1 MSERTLLGMSDAEF
15 DALIERYIER
25 GLQDA
30 GDLETDLFF
39 DALSDFAAP
48 IEAAIAPLGEWY
60 KGHLTLRPEKPVP
73 PEVVVQ
79 DNRIVAPGFTFV
91 IRIKQPTPPSK
102 PAKR

>member
-25 GLQDA
+25 GLQDTGELDA
-30 GDLETDLFF
+30 DLFF
-39 DALSDFAAP
+39 DALADFAAAP
-48 IEAAIAPLGEWY
+48 AETTIELMGEWHE
-60 KGHLTLRPEKPVP
+60 GHLTLRPERPVP

-91 IRIKQPTPPSK
+91 IRMK
-102 PAKR
+102 

>member
-25 GLQDA
+25 GLQDTGELDA
-30 GDLETDLFF
+30 DLFF
-39 DALSDFAAP
+39 DALADFAAAP
-48 IEAAIAPLGEWY
+48 AEATIELMGEWHE
-60 KGHLTLRPEKPVP
+60 GHLTLRPERPVP

-91 IRIKQPTPPSK
+91 IRIK
-102 PAKR
+102 